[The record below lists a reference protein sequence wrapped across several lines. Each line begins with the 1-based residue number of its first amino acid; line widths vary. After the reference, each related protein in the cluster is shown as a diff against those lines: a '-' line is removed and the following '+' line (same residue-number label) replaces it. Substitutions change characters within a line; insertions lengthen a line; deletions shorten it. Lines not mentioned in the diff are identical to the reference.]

1 MGIDIKLPIGL
12 MFSILG
18 AVLTIYGFVT
28 KSDPD
33 IYQKSLNININLW
46 TGIIMLVFGLG
57 MILASLL
64 QRKEEEDKENGQ

>member
-64 QRKEEEDKENGQ
+64 QRKEGEDKENEQ

>member
-46 TGIIMLVFGLG
+46 TGIIMLIFGLA

-64 QRKEEEDKENGQ
+64 QRKEKEEKQDGE